1 MIHKAIK
8 DVLVEKIK
16 NNLQREN
23 DIKREQRNGRKLK
36 GCWKRYSERSVRKES
51 EPNREDTTELDQ
63 NLNKNGQQ
71 TDEPENINIS
81 EAQTTFEQLFGE
93 KMIKLDATVQKH
105 IIVLDIVMSEK
116 LFDKFNKVKNR
127 EEMAIL
133 KKKLEEGHSNAAK
146 MEPLQI
152 LNLNTYAQEFPEDLQ
167 DKKEPSP
174 VPNVAKMQVQTK
186 TPIAEPIPNVAKWKI
201 R

>member
-1 MIHKAIK
+1 
-8 DVLVEKIK
+8 
-16 NNLQREN
+16 
-23 DIKREQRNGRKLK
+23 
-36 GCWKRYSERSVRKES
+36 
-51 EPNREDTTELDQ
+51 
-63 NLNKNGQQ
+63 
-71 TDEPENINIS
+71 
-81 EAQTTFEQLFGE
+81 
-93 KMIKLDATVQKH
+93 MIKLDATVQKH